1 MVHQMKS
8 THRVRHFRTVGSNR
22 LGQLIGVRVK
32 GHMLAALGQEQW
44 ELFAR
49 EARQVG
55 NVCFVGAFVPDKV
68 TCSGTIEGTPC
79 PVAGAVEL
87 KLSDIH
93 ADHT

>member
-1 MVHQMKS
+1 MKS
-8 THRVRHFRTVGSNR
+8 THRARHFRTVGSNR

-55 NVCFVGAFVPDKV
+55 NVCFVGAFVPGKV